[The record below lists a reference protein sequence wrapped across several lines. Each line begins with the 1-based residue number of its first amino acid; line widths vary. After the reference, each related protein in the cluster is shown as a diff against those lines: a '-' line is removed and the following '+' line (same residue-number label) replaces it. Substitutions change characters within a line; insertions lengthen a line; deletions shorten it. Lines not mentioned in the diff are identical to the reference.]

1 MLIANKME
9 SNGMAG
15 AVCISEQTYKLIHRN
30 NFVAETFEFTEHRPC
45 EIGTIG
51 KTIKSY
57 KVEQIFNEVG
67 ESSEE
72 FSEGDGEGDYEDG

>member
-1 MLIANKME
+1 MLIDNKME

-30 NFVAETFEFTEHRPC
+30 NFVAETFDFTDHNVC
-45 EIGTIG
+45 EIGTIS

-57 KVEQIFNEVG
+57 MVE
-67 ESSEE
+67 
-72 FSEGDGEGDYEDG
+72 